1 MIRVSGGRSP
11 LRKKEG
17 CKLGVQM
24 VQLEHVTKEF
34 DDTNVVD
41 DLNLDI
47 KAGEFLTLLGPSGCG
62 KTTTLRMIA
71 GFEKPTSGKILLNGQ
86 QVDEM
91 EPYKREVNTVFQSY
105 SLFPHMNVFDNVAFG
120 LKMKKVGK
128 EEIKER
134 VTKALKLVQL
144 EEYGNRK
151 PKQLS
156 GGQQQRI
163 AIARAIVNNPKVLLL
178 DEPLGALDLK
188 LRKQMQLELKHL
200 QQTLN
205 ITFIYVTHDQ
215 EEALT
220 MSDRIVVMNKGKI
233 EQIGLP
239 VDIYERPQ
247 TRFVADFIGQ
257 TNILEGS
264 VTEIEGDMAR
274 MEFSGQTIDI
284 PKTNEVTQGEEVYIS
299 VRPEKM
305 KVSSTPFDSSIN
317 LKATFKEKIYVGS
330 VTKIVVT
337 MSNGKELTINEFPDK
352 IEDFTETSDI
362 YVNWSPNNSVVL
374 KK

>member
-1 MIRVSGGRSP
+1 M
-11 LRKKEG
+11 
-17 CKLGVQM
+17 LGVQM
-24 VQLEHVTKEF
+24 VKLEHVTKEF
-34 DDTNVVD
+34 DDTTVVD

-71 GFEKPTSGKILLNGQ
+71 GFEKPTSGKILLNGN
-86 QVDEM
+86 QVDDM

-105 SLFPHMNVFDNVAFG
+105 SLFPHMNVYDNVAFG

-144 EEYGNRK
+144 EEYGTRK

-233 EQIGLP
+233 EQIGTP
-239 VDIYERPQ
+239 REIYEKPR

-257 TNILEGS
+257 TNILDGNVS
-264 VTEIEGDMAR
+264 AVNGDMATL
-274 MEFSGQTIDI
+274 ELADQTIEI
-284 PKTNEVTQGEEVYIS
+284 PNSSEVALKEHAFLS

-305 KVSSTPFDSSIN
+305 KVSNTPIEGPIN
-317 LKATFKEKIYVGS
+317 LKCTFKEKIYVGS
-330 VTKIVVT
+330 VTKIVVRL
-337 MSNGKELTINEFPDK
+337 SDGKELTINESHENIAELTNNNDV
-352 IEDFTETSDI
+352 
-362 YVNWSPNNSVVL
+362 YVSWNPENAVML
-374 KK
+374 IK

>member
-1 MIRVSGGRSP
+1 
-11 LRKKEG
+11 
-17 CKLGVQM
+17 M

>member
-1 MIRVSGGRSP
+1 
-11 LRKKEG
+11 
-17 CKLGVQM
+17 M

-71 GFEKPTSGKILLNGQ
+71 GFEKPTSGKILLNGN
-86 QVDEM
+86 QVDDT

-120 LKMKKVGK
+120 LKMKKVNK
-128 EEIKER
+128 EEMKER
-134 VTKALKLVQL
+134 VIQALKLVQL

-239 VDIYERPQ
+239 YEIYEKPQ

-257 TNILEGS
+257 TNILEGTVS
-264 VTEIEGDMAR
+264 VINGEVAMMDIGGQIIEIPNNGSLVKD
-274 MEFSGQTIDI
+274 
-284 PKTNEVTQGEEVYIS
+284 EEAYIS

-305 KVSSTPFDSSIN
+305 KAGNTPFDGSVN
-317 LKATFKEKIYVGS
+317 LKGKFKEKIYVGS
-330 VTKIVVT
+330 VTKIVISLSDGTEITV
-337 MSNGKELTINEFPDK
+337 NESHDK
-352 IEDFTETSDI
+352 IEALTNTNDV
-362 YVNWSPNNSVVL
+362 YVSWSPENSVIL

>member
-1 MIRVSGGRSP
+1 M
-11 LRKKEG
+11 
-17 CKLGVQM
+17 LGVQM
-24 VQLEHVTKEF
+24 VELEHVTKEF
-34 DDTNVVD
+34 DDTTVVD

-71 GFEKPTSGKILLNGQ
+71 GFEKPTSGKIFLNGN

-105 SLFPHMNVFDNVAFG
+105 SLFPHMNVYDNVAFG

-128 EEIKER
+128 EEIQKR

-239 VDIYERPQ
+239 RDIYENPR

-257 TNILEGS
+257 TNILEGN
-264 VTEIEGDMAR
+264 VTAINGDTATMTFA
-274 MEFSGQTIDI
+274 EQTIEI
-284 PKTNEVTQGEEVYIS
+284 PNTSDVTLGEEAYLS

-305 KVSSTPFDSSIN
+305 KVSSIPFEGGIN
-317 LKATFKEKIYVGS
+317 LKGTFKEKIYVGS
-330 VTKIVVT
+330 VTKIVVRLAD
-337 MSNGKELTINEFPDK
+337 GIELTIHESHDK
-352 IEDFTETSDI
+352 IEELTNTNDV
-362 YVNWSPNNSVVL
+362 YVSWNPKNAVIL